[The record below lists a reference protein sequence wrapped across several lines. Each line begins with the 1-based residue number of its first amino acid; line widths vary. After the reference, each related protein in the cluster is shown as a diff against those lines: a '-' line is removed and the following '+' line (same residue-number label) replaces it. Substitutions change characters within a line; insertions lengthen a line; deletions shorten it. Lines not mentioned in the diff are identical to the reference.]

1 MKNKDKINQRA
12 KKESAVKK
20 LVIQI
25 PAYNEAE
32 NISRTL
38 DDIPRQ
44 YEGIDEVQV
53 VVIDDGS
60 TDGTARVALE
70 HGADAVIRHRRN
82 RGLSRAFITGIQF
95 ALALGADIIVNT
107 DADNQYPGSDIQRLI
122 QPILDDSADLVI
134 GEDRKS
140 VV

>member
-60 TDGTARVALE
+60 TDG
-70 HGADAVIRHRRN
+70 
-82 RGLSRAFITGIQF
+82 
-95 ALALGADIIVNT
+95 
-107 DADNQYPGSDIQRLI
+107 
-122 QPILDDSADLVI
+122 
-134 GEDRKS
+134 
-140 VV
+140 